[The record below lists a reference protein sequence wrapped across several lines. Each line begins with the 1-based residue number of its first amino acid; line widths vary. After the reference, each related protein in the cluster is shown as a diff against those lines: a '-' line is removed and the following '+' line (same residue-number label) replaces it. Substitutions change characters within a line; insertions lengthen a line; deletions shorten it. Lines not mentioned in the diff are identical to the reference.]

1 MSSSMKLSLGPVLY
15 FWSRD
20 DLFTFYEE
28 VAEMPVDI
36 VYLGET
42 VCSKRRSLSTAD
54 WIELGERL
62 SQAGKQVV
70 LSTLALLEAESE
82 MKTLRRIC
90 DNGQFMV
97 EANDIGAVQ
106 LLSSA
111 GLPFVTGPLVNIYNP
126 RTLNLLAKQGL
137 KRWSLPLE
145 LSRETLKQMQ
155 AERPEGV
162 ETEVFAFGRL
172 PLTLSA
178 RCFTARS
185 HNLPKDDCDLK
196 CIDYPDGRLLS
207 TQESEPFLV
216 LNGIQTLSALSCD
229 LLPEVPAMQQL
240 GVDVLRI
247 SPQYRH
253 TGRIVDAFSKAIAGE
268 TAANLAALT
277 PLGTCDGYWQGEA
290 GIHNS
295 LKAPRQV

>member
-1 MSSSMKLSLGPVLY
+1 
-15 FWSRD
+15 
-20 DLFTFYEE
+20 
-28 VAEMPVDI
+28 
-36 VYLGET
+36 ET

-145 LSRETLKQMQ
+145 LSRETLK
-155 AERPEGV
+155 
-162 ETEVFAFGRL
+162 
-172 PLTLSA
+172 
-178 RCFTARS
+178 
-185 HNLPKDDCDLK
+185 
-196 CIDYPDGRLLS
+196 
-207 TQESEPFLV
+207 
-216 LNGIQTLSALSCD
+216 
-229 LLPEVPAMQQL
+229 
-240 GVDVLRI
+240 
-247 SPQYRH
+247 
-253 TGRIVDAFSKAIAGE
+253 
-268 TAANLAALT
+268 
-277 PLGTCDGYWQGEA
+277 
-290 GIHNS
+290 
-295 LKAPRQV
+295 